1 MKKISIII
9 PAYNEERNLSTIRE
23 RIKNVFELLDNYSY
37 EIIFVNDGSRDNTQ
51 RVLEDLSKK
60 YTEVRYIELSRNF
73 GHQAALKAGL
83 DNADANAVI
92 SMDADLQHP
101 PELIPKLISEWEK
114 GNDIV
119 YTIREYNKNIPFI
132 KKITSDFYYK
142 IISSLSSLKFEKG
155 TADFRLLDAKVVE
168 ELKQNKESD
177 LFLRGLVKWM
187 GFNQKGVKFTA
198 GDRNDGKSKY
208 TFRKMLHLALAGVTS
223 FSVKPLYLA
232 TYMGFFF
239 SLLSVLYIPY
249 VIYAFVKGTEISGW
263 ASLIMTVVF
272 FGGVQLIILGI
283 IGIYL
288 GKTFKQVKNR
298 PQFII
303 KSKNIENL

>member
-9 PAYNEERNLSTIRE
+9 PAYNEGRNLPIIRE
-23 RIKNVFELLDNYSY
+23 RIENVFLLLKDYSY

-51 RVLEDLSKK
+51 RILEDMSEKFS
-60 YTEVRYIELSRNF
+60 EVRYIELSRNF
-73 GHQAALKAGL
+73 GHQAALKAGF
-83 DNADANAVI
+83 AYARSNAVI

-101 PELIPKLISEWEK
+101 PELIPQLIEEWEK

-119 YTIREYNKNIPFI
+119 YTIREYSENISFLKRI
-132 KKITSDFYYK
+132 SSNLYYK
-142 IISSLSSLKFEKG
+142 IISSLSNFKFEKG

-168 ELKQNKESD
+168 KLRRNSEAD
-177 LFLRGLVKWM
+177 LFIRGLVKWM
-187 GFNQKGVKFTA
+187 GFSQIGIKFTA

-208 TFRKMLHLALAGVTS
+208 TFKKMLHLALAGVTS

-232 TYMGFFF
+232 AYIGLFF
-239 SLLSVLYIPY
+239 SLLSILYIPY
-249 VIYAFVKGTEISGW
+249 VVYAFINDTEISGW

-272 FGGVQLIILGI
+272 FGGLQLVILGI

-288 GKTFKQVKNR
+288 GKIFKQVKNR
-298 PQFII
+298 PQFIV
-303 KSKNIENL
+303 KSKNI